1 MGEKTVTINGMVYDR
16 RTGMPLRQERGHASF
31 KVPAAQQVHTQTQKS
46 RTLNRK
52 YVAKQRPNAV
62 PARPQATHALSVH
75 KPAAAP
81 VVSRSESISR
91 FAQEFNAKQPAPT
104 KVINDFGPATHPIV
118 RTVEARVNRT
128 PAQVSA
134 PAIKPSSVIKQEA
147 IAHAMARTDSAHH
160 RKGKEHK
167 QPRAQNRFAQA
178 LSIGSASLAILL
190 LGGYLTYLS
199 MPTLSTRVAAA
210 QAGINASYPNYHPN
224 GYSLNG
230 PVAFDQGTVSMKF
243 AANAGPQSYTLSQT
257 RSGWDSSA
265 VLSNYIQPKAG
276 DSYNTMTSNGLTI
289 YSYGDNAAWVN
300 AGILYTISGDAP
312 LSSEQIQRIATSL

>member
-16 RTGMPLRQERGHASF
+16 RTGMPLRQERGHASH
-31 KVPAAQQVHTQTQKS
+31 KVPAAQHVHTQTQKS

-52 YVAKQRPNAV
+52 YVAKQRPTAV
-62 PARPQATHALSVH
+62 PERTLATHAISVH
-75 KPAAAP
+75 KPASTP
-81 VVSRSESISR
+81 LVGRSELVSR
-91 FAQEFNAKQPAPT
+91 FAQEFNAKQPTTT
-104 KVINDFGPATHPIV
+104 KVINDFGPTQHPVV
-118 RTVEARVNRT
+118 RTVDARVNR
-128 PAQVSA
+128 PATAVQSV
-134 PAIKPSSVIKQEA
+134 AIKPSAVLKQEA
-147 IAHAMARTDSAHH
+147 IADAMARADMPRHH
-160 RKGKEHK
+160 KAK
-167 QPRAQNRFAQA
+167 QFKHPKTQNRFTQA
-178 LSIGSASLAILL
+178 ASIGSASIAILL

-210 QAGINASYPNYHPN
+210 QAGINASYPSYHPT

-265 VLSNYIQPKAG
+265 VLSNYIEPKAG
-276 DSYNTMTSNGLTI
+276 DSYNTTTSNGLTI
-289 YSYGDNAAWVN
+289 YSYGNNAAWVN

-312 LSSEQIQRIATSL
+312 LSSDQVQHIATSL